1 MFRKSWIFQLWLGLF
16 ILVPIGLMV
25 LSSVSTFSV
34 FNIGPFTWST
44 RAWDVLR
51 TPVFL
56 RAVGQSLKFA
66 VWVTVIALAI
76 GYPVAY
82 RLARSKSPYKR
93 VWVIALIV
101 PVWSN
106 MLLRIIAFEKLFYPE
121 SILNM
126 FGISLDLIGTD
137 IAIVI
142 GMISIYLP
150 FMIFPIYAVLEKL
163 DEGLLEAAYDLYASP
178 IKRFTQ
184 VILPLSYGGIISGI
198 LMTALPAMTTF
209 ALPERLSGGQLILI
223 GNLIQNYV
231 MRTARIDV
239 ASMIAVLLLGVM
251 VLFYRWLLRFDA
263 EGETLV

>member
-1 MFRKSWIFQLWLGLF
+1 MFKKSWIFQLWLFVF
-16 ILVPIGLMV
+16 IVVPIGLMI
-25 LSSVSTFSV
+25 LSAFSTFSV
-34 FNIGPFTWST
+34 LNVGAFEFSIE
-44 RAWDVLR
+44 ALDVLR
-51 TPVFL
+51 TQVFL
-56 RAVGQSLKFA
+56 RALMQSLKFA
-66 VWVTVIALAI
+66 VIVTVLGLLI

-82 RLARSKSPYKR
+82 LLARSQSPYKR
-93 VWVIALIV
+93 IWVMAFII
-101 PVWSN
+101 PVWS
-106 MLLRIIAFEKLFYPE
+106 KLFYPE

-137 IAIVI
+137 LAIII

-163 DEGLLEAAYDLYASP
+163 DNSVLEAAYDLYASP
-178 IKRFTQ
+178 IKRFIH

-239 ASMIAVLLLGVM
+239 ASSIAILLLIVM
-251 VLFYRWLLRFDA
+251 VLFYRLLLKFDA
-263 EGETLV
+263 EGETLI

>member
-1 MFRKSWIFQLWLGLF
+1 MFKKSWIFQLWLLVF
-16 ILVPIGLMV
+16 IVIPIGLML
-25 LSSVSTFSV
+25 LSAVSTFSV
-34 FNIGPFTWST
+34 LNPTSFEFGF
-44 RAWDVLR
+44 RALEVLR
-51 TPVFL
+51 SEVFL
-56 RAVGQSLKFA
+56 RALMQSLKFA
-66 VWVTVIALAI
+66 GYVTGLGLLI

-82 RLARSKSPYKR
+82 LLARSKSPYKR
-93 VWVIALIV
+93 IWVMALIV

-137 IAIVI
+137 FAIVI
-142 GMISIYLP
+142 GMVSIYLP

-163 DEGLLEAAYDLYASP
+163 DPSVLEAAYDLYASP
-178 IKRFTQ
+178 FKRF
-184 VILPLSYGGIISGI
+184 VHVVLPLSYGGIISGV

-209 ALPERLSGGQLILI
+209 ALPERLSGGQLLLI

-231 MRTARIDV
+231 MRTGRIDL
-239 ASMIAVLLLGVM
+239 ASSMAILLLVVM
-251 VLFYRWLLRFDA
+251 VIFYRTLLKFDA

>member
-1 MFRKSWIFQLWLGLF
+1 MFKKSWIFQLWLFVF
-16 ILVPIGLMV
+16 IVVPIGLMI
-25 LSSVSTFSV
+25 LSAFSTFSV
-34 FNIGPFTWST
+34 LNVGTFEFSIE
-44 RAWDVLR
+44 ALDVLR
-51 TPVFL
+51 TQVFI
-56 RAVGQSLKFA
+56 RALMQSLKFA
-66 VWVTVIALAI
+66 VIVTVLGLLI

-82 RLARSKSPYKR
+82 LLARSHSPYKR
-93 VWVIALIV
+93 IWVMAFII

-137 IAIVI
+137 LAIII

-163 DEGLLEAAYDLYASP
+163 DNSVLEAAYDLYASP
-178 IKRFTQ
+178 VKRFIH

-239 ASMIAVLLLGVM
+239 ASSIAILLLIVM
-251 VLFYRWLLRFDA
+251 VLFYRLLLKFDA
-263 EGETLV
+263 EGETLI

>member
-1 MFRKSWIFQLWLGLF
+1 MFKKSWVFQLWLFVF
-16 ILVPIGLMV
+16 IVVPILLML
-25 LSSVSTFSV
+25 LSVVTTYSV
-34 FNIGPFTWST
+34 FNPRRFDLNF
-44 RAWDVLR
+44 RAVTVLVN
-51 TPVFL
+51 PVFL
-56 RAVGQSLKFA
+56 RALYQSLRFA
-66 VWVTVIALAI
+66 VIVTVISLII

-82 RLARSKSPYKR
+82 LLARSTSPYKR
-93 VWVIALIV
+93 IWVIALII

-126 FGISLDLIGTD
+126 FGISLNLIGTD

-163 DEGLLEAAYDLYASP
+163 DSAVLEAAYDLYASP
-178 IKRFTQ
+178 LKRFIH
-184 VILPLSYGGIISGI
+184 VVLPLSYGGIISGI

-231 MRTARIDV
+231 MRTAQIDF
-239 ASMIAVLLLGVM
+239 ASAIAILLLLVM
-251 VLFYRWLLRFDA
+251 VLFYRILLKFDA